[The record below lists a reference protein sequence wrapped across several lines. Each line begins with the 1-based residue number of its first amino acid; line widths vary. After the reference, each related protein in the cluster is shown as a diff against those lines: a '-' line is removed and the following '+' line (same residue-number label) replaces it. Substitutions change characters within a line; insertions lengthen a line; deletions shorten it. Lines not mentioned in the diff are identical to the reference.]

1 MYQFMKNGK
10 RHSKS
15 GFATK
20 DDAIIAQA
28 KARKNI
34 VKIDTDF
41 ARLCESRLDD
51 LKARRSDKYYKE
63 NLKLIEILQTRWE
76 GKRKITR
83 QDIKDY
89 LWERIEKSKTSANK
103 ELRFI
108 KALFNHGLEEELIEE
123 NPVLRIKYF
132 DVKKKRK
139 YIPPK
144 EDVDKVLAQ
153 VNDELLCSTKNGRFM
168 CGIMQPFF
176 LRFALQKRQ
185 ERHSL
190 KLHDACFCCKKL
202 QYTRTPPAE
211 LLYELHIPALEYA
224 RLLIC

>member
-1 MYQFMKNGK
+1 M
-10 RHSKS
+10 
-15 GFATK
+15 
-20 DDAIIAQA
+20 
-28 KARKNI
+28 
-34 VKIDTDF
+34 
-41 ARLCESRLDD
+41 CESRLDD

-63 NLKLIEILQTRWE
+63 NLKLIETLQTRWE
-76 GKRKITR
+76 GKKKITR

-123 NPVLRIKYF
+123 NPALRIKYF

-153 VNDELLCSTKNGRFM
+153 VNDEQRDLSFDHHQHFGAGSTKSIIWTGRM
-168 CGIMQPFF
+168 
-176 LRFALQKRQ
+176 
-185 ERHSL
+185 SL
-190 KLHDACFCCKKL
+190 L
-202 QYTRTPPAE
+202 T
-211 LLYELHIPALEYA
+211 I
-224 RLLIC
+224 